1 MKAKLSDL
9 ISKYKTRSIRFYYK
23 KVCLNTDLFFVALII
38 ELCYNNVVGKLF
50 FRGGVNN
57 MIENKKG
64 FTLVELV
71 IVIVI
76 VGILSIISV
85 PIYRGYVEK
94 AIMTEGKVLINAIGK
109 AELAYHVKNDCF
121 YGSGARIE
129 NDDILDIDARGNKY
143 FKEFSVSAENY
154 GGGEAAAPAGAYSIK
169 YATSDDLDNDSV
181 EIRVYG
187 QNNGKSWTLRATQFA
202 NGALFGHGPNREIV
216 DSEHEVPVLEVFKEL
231 VELR

>member
-1 MKAKLSDL
+1 MIKA
-9 ISKYKTRSIRFYYK
+9 
-23 KVCLNTDLFFVALII
+23 
-38 ELCYNNVVGKLF
+38 
-50 FRGGVNN
+50 
-57 MIENKKG
+57 KKG

-121 YGSGARIE
+121 YSTGRVE
-129 NDDILDIDARGNKY
+129 NDSVLDIDARGNKY
-143 FKEFSVSAENY
+143 FKEFN
-154 GGGEAAAPAGAYSIK
+154 
-169 YATSDDLDNDSV
+169 ATSGSGSNYYGSSINASAVSKVGSDEYNDVV

-187 QNNGKSWTLRATQFA
+187 WNNGKSWTLRAVQQA
-202 NGALFGHGPNREIV
+202 NGALYGFGNNREIV
-216 DSEHEVPVLEVFKEL
+216 DSEHEVVR
-231 VELR
+231 VE

>member
-1 MKAKLSDL
+1 
-9 ISKYKTRSIRFYYK
+9 
-23 KVCLNTDLFFVALII
+23 
-38 ELCYNNVVGKLF
+38 
-50 FRGGVNN
+50 

-143 FKEFSVSAENY
+143 FKEFSVSEENY
-154 GGGEAAAPAGAYSIK
+154 GGEEAAAPAGAYSIK
-169 YATSDDLDNDSV
+169 YAPSDDLDNDSV

-187 QNNGKSWTLRATQFA
+187 KNNGKSWTLRATQFA
-202 NGALFGHGPNREIV
+202 NGALFGYGPNREIV
-216 DSEHEVPVLEVFKEL
+216 DSEHEVPMLEAFQEPVQQESF
-231 VELR
+231 R